1 MNSEL
6 LATLEY
12 IEQDRGINK
21 EQLVETIENAVL
33 STVRSKKVVI
43 LPENAFV
50 KLDLKSGA
58 MRVWA
63 KLEVVEFFPEQNQI
77 SLEKARQVKPDAAV
91 GEFILCDVTPADLG
105 RIAIHAIR
113 QSIQQALRNAEK
125 EIVREEYQ
133 DKVGEIVNGTVKR
146 MEAGSII
153 VDLQKFEGII
163 PAQDKVPGEL
173 YMVGER
179 INALLVKV
187 DTTTKGPSLILS
199 RTNKGFVKKLF
210 EREVTEMHDGVV
222 EIAGIAREAGLRTK
236 IAVRSNDP
244 RVDPVGACVGMRG
257 MRVRNIT
264 GELGKER
271 VDIIRYDD
279 DIRVYIANALHPAKL
294 GNIEVDHEHRMLTI
308 SVDQENSRLAYGKKA
323 QNVRLA
329 QKLTGYNINFVEEN
343 EEEESFE
350 DKKDRIIEQLSE
362 ALNIAPVKAEI
373 LVNNGYLSMD
383 GLKTAG
389 MKDISCIEGMD
400 EESLASIAAA
410 LETFESSEDTAE

>member
-199 RTNKGFVKKLF
+199 RT
-210 EREVTEMHDGVV
+210 EMHDGVV

-373 LVNNGYLSMD
+373 LVNHGYLSMD
-383 GLKTAG
+383 CLKPAG